1 MLRFLLSLDT
11 RLSSKN
17 YIQVMSKIGIVLA
30 TYNGEKYL
38 SQMLGSLLAQTRPAD
53 FIVAVDDGSTDGTA
67 SILESYKGRLPL
79 QISRFPKNQ
88 GHRAAFS
95 KALELAQPQL
105 GENDMIA
112 LADQDDIWLPQKLQL
127 LEKALQ
133 ESGANLVFGDAQ
145 VIDGEGKIISESW
158 RQKTGLPEHLSLK
171 SILTG
176 FTNVTGCM
184 TIFKAKLLQQ
194 ILPIPEQAAVH
205 DQWITFCASAEAK
218 NDNGVKSIN
227 APVIQY
233 RIHGQNAIGLGET
246 HTWTGNLKLNLQWA
260 KMILTTPHFKELTP
274 SDQKFLKKYIA
285 YATDLLSKPFI
296 PQYLVW
302 IAQNASHIYPH
313 VKGIPGFISHIL
325 YGIFGAPIIT
335 RFSGKK

>member
-1 MLRFLLSLDT
+1 
-11 RLSSKN
+11 
-17 YIQVMSKIGIVLA
+17 MSKIGIVLA

-38 SQMLGSLLAQTRPAD
+38 SQMLDSLLAQIRPAD
-53 FIVAVDDGSTDGTA
+53 FIVAVDDGSTDNTA
-67 SILESYKGRLPL
+67 SILESYKDRLPL
-79 QISRFPKNQ
+79 QIHRFPKNQ
-88 GHRAAFS
+88 GHRAAFAKS
-95 KALELAQPQL
+95 LELAQPQL

-127 LEKALQ
+127 LEDSLQ
-133 ESGANLVFGDAQ
+133 QTDANLVFGDAQ
-145 VIDGEGKIISESW
+145 LIDGEGKIIGESW
-158 RQKTGLPEHLSLK
+158 RKTSGVPEHLSLRA
-171 SILTG
+171 ILTG

-184 TIFKAKLLQQ
+184 TLFKAKLLQQ
-194 ILPIPEQAAVH
+194 ILPIPEQVAVH

-227 APVIQY
+227 VPIIQY
-233 RIHGQNAIGLGET
+233 RIHGQNAIGLGQT

-260 KMILTTPHFKELTP
+260 KMILTTPHFKALSS

-285 YATDLLSKPFI
+285 YVNDLLSKPFI

-302 IAQNASHIYPH
+302 IARNVRHIYPH

-325 YGIFGAPIIT
+325 YGIVGAPIIT
-335 RFSGKK
+335 KFSGKK